1 MKQSIYIECYEGLS
15 ARMLTEALLDLMP
28 EGKAARKL
36 VVGLRKLS
44 CSEAARQEMLHN
56 MQERIH
62 ELPCLRMRNDYLPVH
77 TGSG

>member
-36 VVGLRKLS
+36 VAGLRKLS
-44 CSEAARQEMLHN
+44 CC
-56 MQERIH
+56 
-62 ELPCLRMRNDYLPVH
+62 PCIRDLAECKSNGGTCG
-77 TGSG
+77 TGRTSFFQKRF

>member
-36 VVGLRKLS
+36 GAQIPLLKTMRKKLPQDTS
-44 CSEAARQEMLHN
+44 AVSELKTSM
-56 MQERIH
+56 
-62 ELPCLRMRNDYLPVH
+62 
-77 TGSG
+77 T

>member
-44 CSEAARQEMLHN
+44 CSEASPVL
-56 MQERIH
+56 
-62 ELPCLRMRNDYLPVH
+62 LRSSK
-77 TGSG
+77 TGDASQYAGTDP

>member
-36 VVGLRKLS
+36 VAGLRKLRS
-44 CSEAARQEMLHN
+44 SK
-56 MQERIH
+56 
-62 ELPCLRMRNDYLPVH
+62 
-77 TGSG
+77 TGDASQYAGTDP

>member
-36 VVGLRKLS
+36 VAGLRSSK
-44 CSEAARQEMLHN
+44 
-56 MQERIH
+56 
-62 ELPCLRMRNDYLPVH
+62 
-77 TGSG
+77 TGDASQYAGTDP